1 MTGAID
7 SIDSV
12 DGCAEYG
19 TDPPVGFEF
28 RLLGPLSVTYRGQQ
42 VPVGAPKHR
51 ALLASLVV
59 DANRVVPVDTLVE
72 RLWGERAPSG
82 ARVTLQNHVMRLRR
96 VLASVAAADPVLTAP
111 DGYLL
116 AAADDRVDV
125 RRFDILLERASAVLA
140 EHDPARARPLL
151 VEALELWRGDALVDI
166 RSDALHREIVPAL
179 AERRLRAVELRV
191 DVDLRLGRHAQLV
204 AELAELT
211 ARHPLREGLWTAR
224 LLALYRSGRQAE
236 ALAAY
241 RSVSGLLAHD
251 LGIDPGPALRDMHRA
266 VLANDPALSAPRTQR
281 VPVTGRAPTRST
293 RDDLPAQLPDFIG
306 RSTELDALLALPV
319 RARTALVATID
330 GMPGVGKTALAVRA
344 AHQLAAR
351 YPDARLYVD
360 LHGHSPREQPLRPFA
375 VLGGLLQAL
384 GVAESTLPSTVEER
398 SALLRM
404 TLADRRAL
412 MVLDDAASAA
422 QIRPLL
428 PGTSGCLVLVTSRR
442 RLTDVDAALVLS
454 LDVLAPPA
462 AIGLFERIT
471 GVEGSEAGREVVRRC
486 GYLPLAIRIAAA
498 KLRTR
503 PAWTVQHLLSR
514 LRSRNR
520 LTELAVGDRSVL
532 TAFDTSYQR
541 LGPAQQGLFRLL
553 GRLPSGGFDLPSA
566 AAAAGLPLLETERLL
581 EDLLDAQLL
590 DAPEPTRYRAHEL
603 IREYAGILEHTYAA
617 HSA

>member
-1 MTGAID
+1 MTSTQPA
-7 SIDSV
+7 
-12 DGCAEYG
+12 
-19 TDPPVGFEF
+19 GFEF
-28 RLLGPLSVTYRGQQ
+28 RLLGPLSVTYRGQP

-51 ALLASLVV
+51 ALLAALVV

-96 VLASVAAADPVLTAP
+96 VLASVAAADPVLTAT

-116 AAADDRVDV
+116 AADDDRVDL
-125 RRFDILLERASAVLA
+125 RRFDTLLDRACAILA
-140 EHDPARARPLL
+140 EAGPARARPLL
-151 VEALELWRGDALVDI
+151 AEALALWRGDALVDI

-179 AERRLRAVELRV
+179 QERRLRAVELRV
-191 DVDLRLGRHAQLV
+191 EVDLRLGRHAQLI

-241 RSVSGLLAHD
+241 RVVSGLLASD

-266 VLANDPALSAPRTQR
+266 VLANDPAL
-281 VPVTGRAPTRST
+281 RAPTARLVVETGSSPVPST
-293 RDDLPAQLPDFIG
+293 RDDLPAQLPDFTG
-306 RSTELDALLALPV
+306 RATELAALLALPD
-319 RARTALVATID
+319 RAGAALVATID

-344 AHQLAAR
+344 AHLLAAR

-360 LHGHSPREQPLRPFA
+360 LHGHSPREQPARPFA
-375 VLGGLLQAL
+375 VLGGLLRAL
-384 GVAESTLPSTVEER
+384 GVADHPSTVEER

-404 TLADRRAL
+404 TLAGRKAL
-412 MVLDDAASAA
+412 IVLDNAASGA
-422 QIRPLL
+422 QLRPLL
-428 PGTSGCLVLVTSRR
+428 PGAAGCLVLVTSRR
-442 RLTDVDAALVLS
+442 RLTDVDVALALS
-454 LDVLAPPA
+454 VDVFSPA
-462 AIGLFERIT
+462 CANRLFQRIAGT
-471 GVEGSEAGREVVRRC
+471 EATEASREVVRRC

-498 KLRTR
+498 RLRTR
-503 PAWTVQHLLSR
+503 PTWTAQHLVSR

-541 LGPAQQGLFRLL
+541 LGPPQQALFRLL
-553 GRLPSGGFDLPSA
+553 GRLPLAGFDLPA
-566 AAAAGLPLLETERLL
+566 AAFVAGLPVQATERLL
-581 EDLLDAQLL
+581 EDLLDAQLIE
-590 DAPEPTRYRAHEL
+590 APEPGRYRAHEL
-603 IREYAGILEHTYAA
+603 IREYAGILEHTAGSQPAAA